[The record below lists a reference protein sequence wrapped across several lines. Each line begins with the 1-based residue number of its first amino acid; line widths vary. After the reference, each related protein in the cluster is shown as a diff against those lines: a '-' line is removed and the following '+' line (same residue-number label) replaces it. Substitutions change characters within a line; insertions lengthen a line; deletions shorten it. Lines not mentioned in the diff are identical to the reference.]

1 MKQTESGLPKP
12 FHPPQQGRC
21 HSLTA
26 LHSGISDPPNFLSH
40 LNTFKYMYRI
50 YTNGMPPQFGTHFFH
65 RLQRVRLE
73 KRNQRLGREFCA
85 FTVFVSNQKHV
96 SHLVLQFSLR
106 ECHQVLARS
115 SSKSFFFFCRRCF
128 ASILD
133 VKNEVAVSARSL
145 FIRVQRHTAENT
157 SVLFRRIQSSPK
169 GKKKG
174 MIQRSTS
181 SKGG

>member
-50 YTNGMPPQFGTHFFH
+50 YTNGTPPQFGTHFFH

-73 KRNQRLGREFCA
+73 KRNRRLGREFCA
-85 FTVFVSNQKHV
+85 FTVFVSNQKLV

-115 SSKSFFFFCRRCF
+115 SSKSFFFFFCCCRITTTSEF

-133 VKNEVAVSARSL
+133 VKNEVAVSARS
-145 FIRVQRHTAENT
+145 FFVRVQRHTAENT

-169 GKKKG
+169 RKKKE
-174 MIQRSTS
+174 
-181 SKGG
+181 